1 MKIMKRVLFFVMF
14 FCLSLTVFA
23 QYEGEDDGGFAAF
36 GADDDGPDPLRDF
49 LGFVLL
55 PGSNDLVRFYEV
67 HINDDSTMKYTQLT
81 MDGFVNRA
89 AGRERSA
96 ANPTKDDLFRNFGIK
111 NYGIVAKLWQLR
123 YKEYP
128 YFTPVQHEPGWSN
141 NDEHPEIPSPQQ
153 FEILRQFGIE
163 SLSSLCYG
171 DKCFMLLACME
182 NPDWVARYKGSAQTA
197 PSANP
202 PSEGEDNTFVD

>member
-1 MKIMKRVLFFVMF
+1 MKKILLLIAF
-14 FCLSLTVFA
+14 LSICFNGFA
-23 QYEGEDDGGFAAF
+23 QYEGEDDGGFTTF
-36 GADDDGPDPLRDF
+36 GEEDESADLKDF
-49 LGFVLL
+49 FGFVLL
-55 PGSNDLVRFYEV
+55 PGSNDLVRFYEI

-96 ANPTKDDLFRNFGIK
+96 ANPTKDDFFRNFGIRDY
-111 NYGIVAKLWQLR
+111 NIVSKLWQLR

-128 YFTPVQHEPGWSN
+128 YFTQVQHEPGWSN
-141 NDEHPEIPSPQQ
+141 NDEYPELPSPQQ
-153 FEILRQFGIE
+153 FEILKQFGIE
-163 SLSSLCYG
+163 RLSSICYG

-182 NPDWVARYKGSAQTA
+182 NPEWVTRYKGSAMTT

-202 PSEGEDNTFVD
+202 QNGEDNTFVD